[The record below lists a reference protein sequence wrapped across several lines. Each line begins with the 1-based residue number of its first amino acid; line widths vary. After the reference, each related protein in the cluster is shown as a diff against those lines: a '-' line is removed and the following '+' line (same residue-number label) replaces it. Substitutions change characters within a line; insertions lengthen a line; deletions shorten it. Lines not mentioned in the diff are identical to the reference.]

1 MRKITAKLL
10 PPILKD
16 IITKIHQWNKR
27 RRLKYDP
34 RRWDEDVVK
43 SSSGKEFVKIINFE
57 NIENPNF
64 FSVRFEEEI
73 KDFFIIPPNKKIKFN
88 LKNEKELSKIVF
100 SFAHNDLKTLKGNY
114 QLIQENKVI
123 ANLQNP
129 RSKSWNRIWIN
140 FNGSKNFEIKN
151 NTNKNMF
158 FAQPTYLYEDKNDD
172 EKIKNIFLIVLDQ
185 VDQKTFNELYEDNE
199 LPNVKKFFEKNSL
212 HYSNCISPGEWTV
225 PSFNSI
231 FTGQSPSE
239 HGFYDLKYSSSI
251 KNIIPE
257 NNLFSL
263 LRKNNFHSFG
273 IIKSKGHNQNYQVHG
288 YFDRYLFYED
298 IPNKTDNDD
307 DKFIS
312 RTIDNLEVHKNNKNF
327 TFIHFMKTHSP
338 YYLPSYYE
346 ERYLSNNRISDPDE
360 EFNKSQIGTGD
371 TKIEVHLD
379 EKRFNNEIRL
389 RQKIRLKRI
398 DMILGQ
404 LFDYISKNFNKKC
417 LTILT
422 ADHGLPHGIKQ
433 SKILNDNWI
442 NIPFKVNLSD
452 IENYEFREYK
462 NFVSTA
468 DIFNLTKYLVNNE
481 NNKDL
486 IYPFNDSITEKDNFA
501 ISESIFN
508 KIYKVAVGNNCEI
521 FRFACYFDP
530 IKKTV
535 FTSKVIKKNLYKNGK
550 EISLGED
557 RLHYFLDLIKNNL
570 KKSKYLNIK
579 S

>member
-452 IENYEFREYK
+452 IENYEFR
-462 NFVSTA
+462 
-468 DIFNLTKYLVNNE
+468 
-481 NNKDL
+481 
-486 IYPFNDSITEKDNFA
+486 
-501 ISESIFN
+501 
-508 KIYKVAVGNNCEI
+508 
-521 FRFACYFDP
+521 
-530 IKKTV
+530 
-535 FTSKVIKKNLYKNGK
+535 
-550 EISLGED
+550 
-557 RLHYFLDLIKNNL
+557 
-570 KKSKYLNIK
+570 
-579 S
+579 